1 MQQLRML
8 FLSAPSKIRL
18 SFFIATFLI
27 ALVETSGLVILGEL
41 VASIFSS
48 EFDPTSLKIDI
59 FGVLVS
65 YVLVVIF
72 FSSRFIFIS
81 ICNYLV
87 GKSIFN
93 IAEHYSARI
102 YNKMIEN
109 TRYRELSEGD
119 EKASMIAVDTNT
131 LINTFLI
138 PLAGLVTEALLASGI
153 YIVLFYIN
161 PVGATVCLIFGVFLV
176 LSIQKIIGNF
186 SKKLGYMRQ
195 AAEQSRL
202 EAIQRAA
209 DFKSSIDVYGLKT
222 WLENL
227 FYSANRRVT
236 ESGKQ
241 QYFVMF
247 LPKYFYELVFVCAL
261 LGGLAFSG
269 VALDGSY
276 LVILL
281 VMRLMPALNRVSACW
296 TSFTVSIA
304 ASERIFQVIGPD
316 DLSQTLESN
325 ERHKSDS
332 MRDYEFHLDVAWDND
347 NVDREIF
354 PNINPFQ
361 WDFYLE
367 IKRGDIIAISGP
379 SGVGKST
386 LLKSVIGQ
394 STRPSQVKNNGDI
407 GSVSSRLW
415 LDNFAYVPQESRFF
429 AGSIRENILMGR
441 DHDEQ
446 LISEVTRSAMLFDVG
461 DVSRELNLETLL
473 GADGSVLSGGQLQR
487 LSIARALYGRPSI
500 LLLDEFTSGLDENTE
515 KAIIDTVQKFSSDI
529 AIVAVSHRPVFNT
542 IANKAVVFKEG
553 MPKWA

>member
-1 MQQLRML
+1 MQKLRTL
-8 FLSAPSKIRL
+8 FLSAPLKIRL

-27 ALVETSGLVILGEL
+27 AFVETSGLVILGEL
-41 VASIFSS
+41 VSSIFSS

-72 FSSRFIFIS
+72 FSARFVFIS
-81 ICNYLV
+81 ICNYFV
-87 GKSIFN
+87 GRSIFN

-102 YNKMIEN
+102 YNKMVDN
-109 TRYRELSEGD
+109 TRYRELSEAD

-138 PLAGLVTEALLASGI
+138 PLAGLVTETLLASGI

-176 LSIQKIIGNF
+176 LSIQKTIGYF
-186 SKKLGYMRQ
+186 SKQIGYMRQ

-236 ESGKQ
+236 ESGSRQ
-241 QYFVMF
+241 FFVMF

-269 VALDGSY
+269 AALDGSY

-304 ASERIFQVIGPD
+304 ASERIVQVIASD
-316 DLSQTLESN
+316 DASQTLESH
-325 ERHKSDS
+325 ERHSDS

-394 STRPSQVKNNGDI
+394 STRPSQVKNNGDVV
-407 GSVSSRLW
+407 SVLSRLW

-441 DHDEQ
+441 DNDEQ

-487 LSIARALYGRPSI
+487 LSLARALYGRPSI

>member
-1 MQQLRML
+1 MQKLRTL
-8 FLSAPSKIRL
+8 FLSAPFKIRL

-27 ALVETSGLVILGEL
+27 AFVETSGLVILGEL
-41 VASIFSS
+41 VSSIFSS

-72 FSSRFIFIS
+72 FSARFVFIS
-81 ICNYLV
+81 ICNYFV

-102 YNKMIEN
+102 YNKMIDN
-109 TRYRELSEGD
+109 TRYRELSEAD

-138 PLAGLVTEALLASGI
+138 PLAGLVTETLLASGI
-153 YIVLFYIN
+153 YIVLFYIH
-161 PVGATVCLIFGVFLV
+161 PVGATFCLIFGVFLV
-176 LSIQKIIGNF
+176 LSIQKTIGYF
-186 SKKLGYMRQ
+186 SKQIGYMRQ

-236 ESGKQ
+236 ESGSRQ
-241 QYFVMF
+241 FFVMF

-269 VALDGSY
+269 AALDGSY

-304 ASERIFQVIGPD
+304 ASERIVQVIASD
-316 DLSQTLESN
+316 DASQTLESH
-325 ERHKSDS
+325 ERDSDS
-332 MRDYEFHLDVAWDND
+332 MRDNEFHLDVAWDND

-394 STRPSQVKNNGDI
+394 STRPSQVKNNGDVV
-407 GSVSSRLW
+407 SVLSRLW

-441 DHDEQ
+441 DNDEQ

-487 LSIARALYGRPSI
+487 LSLARALYGRPSI

>member
-1 MQQLRML
+1 MQKLRTL
-8 FLSAPSKIRL
+8 FLSAPLKIRL

-27 ALVETSGLVILGEL
+27 AFVETSGLVILGEL
-41 VASIFSS
+41 VSSIFSS

-72 FSSRFIFIS
+72 FSARFVFIL
-81 ICNYLV
+81 ICNYFV

-102 YNKMIEN
+102 YNKMIDN
-109 TRYRELSEGD
+109 TRYRELSEAD

-138 PLAGLVTEALLASGI
+138 PLAGLVTETLLASGI

-176 LSIQKIIGNF
+176 LSIQKTIGHF
-186 SKKLGYMRQ
+186 STQIGYMRQ

-236 ESGKQ
+236 ESGSRQ
-241 QYFVMF
+241 FFVMF
-247 LPKYFYELVFVCAL
+247 VPKYFYELVFVCAL

-269 VALDGSY
+269 AALDGSY

-304 ASERIFQVIGPD
+304 ASERIVQVIASD
-316 DLSQTLESN
+316 DASQTLESH
-325 ERHKSDS
+325 ERHSDS

-361 WDFYLE
+361 WDFCLE

-394 STRPSQVKNNGDI
+394 STRPSQVKNNGDVV
-407 GSVSSRLW
+407 SVLSRLW

-441 DHDEQ
+441 DNDEQ

-487 LSIARALYGRPSI
+487 LSLARALYGRPSI

>member
-1 MQQLRML
+1 MQTLRTL
-8 FLSAPSKIRL
+8 FLSAPLKIRL

-27 ALVETSGLVILGEL
+27 AFVETSGLVILGEL
-41 VASIFSS
+41 VSSIFSS

-72 FSSRFIFIS
+72 FSARFVFIS
-81 ICNYLV
+81 ICNYFV

-102 YNKMIEN
+102 YNKMIDN
-109 TRYRELSEGD
+109 TRYRELSEAD

-153 YIVLFYIN
+153 YIVLFYIH

-176 LSIQKIIGNF
+176 LLIQKTIGYF
-186 SKKLGYMRQ
+186 SKQIGYMRQ

-236 ESGKQ
+236 ESGSRQ
-241 QYFVMF
+241 FFVMF

-269 VALDGSY
+269 AALDGSY

-304 ASERIFQVIGPD
+304 ASERIVQVIASD
-316 DLSQTLESN
+316 DASQTLESH
-325 ERHKSDS
+325 ERHSDS

-394 STRPSQVKNNGDI
+394 STRPSQVKNNGDVV
-407 GSVSSRLW
+407 SVLSRLW

-441 DHDEQ
+441 DNDEQ

-487 LSIARALYGRPSI
+487 LSLARALYGRPSI